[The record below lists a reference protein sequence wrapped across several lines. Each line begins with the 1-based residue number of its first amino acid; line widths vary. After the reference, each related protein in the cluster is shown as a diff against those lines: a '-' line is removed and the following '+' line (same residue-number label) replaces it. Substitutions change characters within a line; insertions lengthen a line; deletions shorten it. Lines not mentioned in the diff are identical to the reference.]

1 MGIPS
6 PTAGPYWD
14 PYDFDLDTDP
24 HSTWKRLRDEQPVYW
39 NDRFGFFALSR
50 HDDVEAA
57 HRMPKELSSP
67 YGTVLEIMSTPGDEG
82 RGGSPKR
89 LIVMDPPEH
98 DRLRALV
105 SRAFTVRRIAE
116 LEPEVRRI
124 CAGLLDAQAGA
135 DGFDFRDDFGS
146 IIPSEVISA
155 LLGVPEADRAGV
167 RELIDRVFHIEPG
180 VGMINETSLAASMAL
195 LSYLGE
201 QLEERRR
208 SPRDDMMTALVEVT
222 IDEGGGTRRLTS
234 EEALGF
240 TNLLLAARTETTAR
254 LLGWAVV
261 LLDQHPDQRDMLA
274 ADPGAIPG
282 AIEEVLRYE
291 APSAVQGRTATRDL
305 EFHGAH
311 IPEGSKV
318 LLLTGSAG
326 RDERHIPTPI
336 GSTSSVP
343 AAMSASGTASTS
355 ASAPR
360 SRGSRRAS
368 RSKRRSSDSRR
379 GRSTTTG
386 PSGSTRARCGVGHT
400 CRSPTDRKP
409 VGTSKA

>member
-14 PYDFDLDTDP
+14 PYDVDLDTDP
-24 HSTWKRLRDEQPVYW
+24 HPTWKRLRDEEPAYW

-50 HDDVEAA
+50 HADVEAA
-57 HRMPKELSSP
+57 HRMPKELSSA
-67 YGTVLEIMSTPGDEG
+67 YGTVLEIMSTPGDE
-82 RGGSPKR
+82 RRAGSPKR

-98 DRLRALV
+98 DRQRALV

-135 DGFDFRDDFGS
+135 DGFDYLSDFGS

-155 LLGVPEADRAGV
+155 LLGVPEADRANV
-167 RELIDRVFHIEPG
+167 RDLIDRVFHIEPG
-180 VGMINETSLAASMAL
+180 VGMINETSMAASMAL

-222 IDEGGGTRRLTS
+222 IDEDGGTRRLTS
-234 EEALGF
+234 DEALGF
-240 TNLLLAARTETTAR
+240 TNLLLAAGTETTAR
-254 LLGWAVV
+254 LLGWAAV

-282 AIEEVLRYE
+282 ALEEVLRYE

-326 RDERHIPTPI
+326 RDERAYPNPDRFD
-336 GSTSSVP
+336 V
-343 AAMSASGTASTS
+343 
-355 ASAPR
+355 
-360 SRGSRRAS
+360 
-368 RSKRRSSDSRR
+368 
-379 GRSTTTG
+379 GRSGGHVSFGHGIHLCVGAALARLEARVALEETFKRFTSWQVDYDRAERIHT
-386 PSGSTRARCGVGHT
+386 STVRGWSHVPIT
-400 CRSPTDRKP
+400 Y
-409 VGTSKA
+409 